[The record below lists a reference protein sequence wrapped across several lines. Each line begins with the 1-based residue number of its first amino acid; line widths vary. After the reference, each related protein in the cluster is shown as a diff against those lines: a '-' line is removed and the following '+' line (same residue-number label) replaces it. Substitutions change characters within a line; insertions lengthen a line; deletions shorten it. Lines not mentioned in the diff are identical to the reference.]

1 MSNIQYIDYFGS
13 RKPVPSGYKEVSI
26 ARGGPVWFKGERM
39 PEFSPN
45 WETIMLFKDGSISE
59 NTFKQMYVEELSKN
73 SDKIQRLVDG
83 INSGDKYVFKC
94 HCGPGKFCHR
104 FIWKEF
110 LELIGIEVREL

>member
-1 MSNIQYIDYFGS
+1 MSNVQYIDYFGS
-13 RKPVPSGYKEVSI
+13 RKPVPSGYTEVSI

-45 WETIMLFKDGSISE
+45 WETINLFKDGVISE
-59 NTFKQMYVEELSKN
+59 DVFKQMYVEELSTHKEEIE
-73 SDKIQRLVDG
+73 SLVGKIKDG
-83 INSGDKYVFKC
+83 SNYVFKC

-110 LELIGIEVREL
+110 LELMGIEVKEL